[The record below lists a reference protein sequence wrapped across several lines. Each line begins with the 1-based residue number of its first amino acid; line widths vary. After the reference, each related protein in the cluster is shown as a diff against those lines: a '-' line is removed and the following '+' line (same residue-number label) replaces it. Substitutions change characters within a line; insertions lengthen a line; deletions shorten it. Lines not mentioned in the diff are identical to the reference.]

1 MHVND
6 VIYPKTLLLL
16 TIGSSPSEWICT
28 CRQILHSQAAFIQQA
43 AFVKVTSVVMSQKDK
58 KEMTR
63 MREIVDVKEVDDV
76 DDVDDVNETKAV
88 AWLNSKCLDVL
99 GIEMSFAGG
108 VRSLQQLQPSY
119 VNTTLMKDEEL
130 KLFEMNGSNHNFH
143 MNMYCNIS
151 ENEGTDDKKDGMDQD
166 MEDIDYGCDEMKVL
180 DRRLIGK
187 YDRCWVRTN
196 RPSVLLPKIQQLIR
210 DGGWLIVSVQN
221 KYTCIQNDNDK
232 SGNGGVGIDDELQ
245 EVCQRLGWKCHSVA
259 TSFVEVNGVDENG
272 GQGKVVMKCV
282 DWLVVTPEKNGFA
295 TLRLPSCPCC
305 Q

>member
-1 MHVND
+1 
-6 VIYPKTLLLL
+6 
-16 TIGSSPSEWICT
+16 
-28 CRQILHSQAAFIQQA
+28 
-43 AFVKVTSVVMSQKDK
+43 
-58 KEMTR
+58 
-63 MREIVDVKEVDDV
+63 
-76 DDVDDVNETKAV
+76 
-88 AWLNSKCLDVL
+88 
-99 GIEMSFAGG
+99 
-108 VRSLQQLQPSY
+108 
-119 VNTTLMKDEEL
+119 
-130 KLFEMNGSNHNFH
+130 
-143 MNMYCNIS
+143 
-151 ENEGTDDKKDGMDQD
+151 
-166 MEDIDYGCDEMKVL
+166 MEDIDYGCDEIKVL

-210 DGGWLIVSVQN
+210 DGGWLILSVQN

-282 DWLVVTPEKNGFA
+282 DWLVVTPTKNGFA